1 MDKEKLDKIKEMIT
15 RILEVD
21 DQLQSLKD
29 ERKETIKKYVKDFD
43 LSMPVIEMAIKAI
56 KKDVNLSDLEKI
68 VEALEPV
75 LK

>member
-15 RILEVD
+15 KILEVD

-29 ERKETIKKYVKDFD
+29 ERKETIKKYVKDYD
-43 LSMPVIEMAIKAI
+43 LDYKTIEMAIRAI
-56 KKDVNLSDLEKI
+56 KKDINLDDLEKV